1 MIERAMSQ
9 QETCNAIV
17 IVEGERKQ
25 AASATCSIRPG
36 KSMTFSIDVNENV
49 ELDGE
54 DQAGVARLFDDF
66 LAGQRGAADALGIPN
81 LPGR

>member
-1 MIERAMSQ
+1 MIERSMSQ

-49 ELDGE
+49 TLDGE
-54 DQAGVARLFDDF
+54 DRDSVARLFDDF
-66 LAGQRGAADALGIPN
+66 LAGQRGAADALGIPI